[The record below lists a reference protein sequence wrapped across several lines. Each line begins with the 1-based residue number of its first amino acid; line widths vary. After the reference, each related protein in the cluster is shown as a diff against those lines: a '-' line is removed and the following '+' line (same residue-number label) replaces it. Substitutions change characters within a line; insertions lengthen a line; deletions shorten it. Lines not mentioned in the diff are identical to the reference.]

1 MFWRDFDEN
10 LKKRWTKYGQI
21 PGSSSA
27 GAATGDRNL
36 RKMFGVSG
44 SQKSKKSG
52 NLPDLDGFGV
62 RGTEFGF
69 DRLCRGVKLKSLQPG
84 TTKTTQN
91 PEKSKKNFENPGF
104 WG

>member
-1 MFWRDFDEN
+1 MFSRDFDEN
-10 LKKRWTKYGQI
+10 RKWRGTKYEHF

-52 NLPDLDGFGV
+52 NLPELARFGLH
-62 RGTEFGF
+62 GTEIGF

-91 PEKSKKNFENPGF
+91 PEKSKKNLEHPGF
-104 WG
+104 WV

>member
-10 LKKRWTKYGQI
+10 LKKSLSKYGHF

-44 SQKSKKSG
+44 SPKSKKSKKKKRM
-52 NLPDLDGFGV
+52 DGFGFH
-62 RGTEFGF
+62 GMEIGF
-69 DRLCRGVKLKSLQPG
+69 DRLCRGVKLDFLQLG
-84 TTKTTQN
+84 TTKTLQN
-91 PEKSKKNFENPGF
+91 PKKSKKNIEKPGF

>member
-1 MFWRDFDEN
+1 MFWKDFDEN
-10 LKKRWTKYGQI
+10 LKKWWTKYGHF

-44 SQKSKKSG
+44 SQKSKKAG

-62 RGTEFGF
+62 RGMEFGF
-69 DRLCRGVKLKSLQPG
+69 DRLCRGVKLKSLHPG
-84 TTKTTQN
+84 TTKTLQN
-91 PEKSKKNFENPGF
+91 PVKFEEKHRKSGIFG
-104 WG
+104 